1 MNSIL
6 STMGC
11 HTLAPSGVWV
21 TFASSKL
28 TQTSLMQF
36 SKLVSS
42 ELNEDTVCPK
52 LPSLL
57 MRWWSRSHHL
67 GFPFEKPWMMVLNY
81 KVRMKNLT
89 HMLYTMRD
97 FSTGCSTVL
106 ITGTI
111 ITLKFLIT
119 VHIFLPIS
127 QKLGVIPLICWVFKL
142 ILKAK
147 QYQIIHF
154 YKQYEREFSI
164 YRCCTVINDF

>member
-1 MNSIL
+1 MLITSIHRIDTVLLIRFWDRTMNSIL

-119 VHIFLPIS
+119 VHIFLPIF
-127 QKLGVIPLICWVFKL
+127 QK
-142 ILKAK
+142 
-147 QYQIIHF
+147 
-154 YKQYEREFSI
+154 
-164 YRCCTVINDF
+164 D